1 MSECI
6 CVKSELKKCKDV
18 MLSNNIIIFARDY

>member
-1 MSECI
+1 MRYV
-6 CVKSELKKCKDV
+6 CVKSKLKKCKDI